1 MQSWA
6 GISHFAHQQFL
17 QTRVFKPERK
27 GMHGTILARLRSTS
41 NQSQS
46 VARVTERG
54 RVRRARTHMRQIL
67 IGEHASVRRPVDA
80 RLFWR
85 MAVAVVVVA
94 LEIDWFA
101 NLWSPFFCR
110 GARKQNV
117 GSLFETVQARWE
129 ENRGIADSSARRQ
142 PAGVTAA
149 ATLFVTRDALDTW
162 PRARRAVIK
171 KGSTSQTACFGNLL
185 T

>member
-1 MQSWA
+1 M
-6 GISHFAHQQFL
+6 
-17 QTRVFKPERK
+17 
-27 GMHGTILARLRSTS
+27 
-41 NQSQS
+41 
-46 VARVTERG
+46 RG
-54 RVRRARTHMRQIL
+54 FFGAWPSLSSSSLSRL
-67 IGEHASVRRPVDA
+67 IGSF
-80 RLFWR
+80 L
-85 MAVAVVVVA
+85 VAIFFVVE
-94 LEIDWFA
+94 LE
-101 NLWSPFFCR
+101 
-110 GARKQNV
+110 KNV